1 MKGEKHNLLLLECL
15 TVVANIFAVVFI
27 SKQIII
33 MEIIDL
39 SNKNYFSKLFTVL
52 LMNYRNC
59 GISFLQQIAKTVL

>member
-15 TVVANIFAVVFI
+15 IVVANIFAVVFI

-59 GISFLQQIAKTVL
+59 GISFLQQIAKAVL

>member
-59 GISFLQQIAKTVL
+59 GISFLQQIAKAVL